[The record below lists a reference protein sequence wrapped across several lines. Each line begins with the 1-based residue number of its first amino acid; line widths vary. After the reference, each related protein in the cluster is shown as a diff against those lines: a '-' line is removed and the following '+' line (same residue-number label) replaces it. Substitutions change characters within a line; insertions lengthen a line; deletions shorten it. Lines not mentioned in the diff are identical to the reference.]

1 MQENQQSNS
10 EKSTNRKGEWLNN
23 KNNCKDNVNTV
34 KVLTEVYNNAIMAKE
49 ATEAVLKKTTN
60 MELADILR
68 SHVNKYDEFS
78 RSAQILANTYNCILN
93 DENKGARAMSKM
105 SLNVKLMGDDSVGN
119 VAKLIILGT
128 TNGVI
133 ELGTLIR
140 HTPDITEKADKLVKD
155 LLSYQESR
163 IEEMKY
169 YL

>member
-1 MQENQQSNS
+1 MQENQQTNT
-10 EKSTNRKGEWLNN
+10 EKSTDKKGEWLNN
-23 KNNCKDNVNTV
+23 KKSCKDNVNTV
-34 KVLTEVYNNAIMAKE
+34 KVLTEVYNNALMAKE
-49 ATEAVLKKTTN
+49 TTEAVLKKTTN

-68 SHVNKYDEFS
+68 SHVNKYDDFA

-93 DENKGARAMSKM
+93 DENKGGRAMSKM
-105 SLNVKLMGDDSVGN
+105 SLNMKLMGDDSVGN
-119 VAKLIILGT
+119 IAKLIILGT

-140 HTPDITEKADKLVKD
+140 HTPDISEKTEKLVKD
-155 LLSYQESR
+155 LLCYEESR